1 MIKKV
6 LAVALMLML
15 VSVTAVIAQKTLTLD
30 VLVYDSYAVSEELV
44 AKFETDNGVKLQF
57 IEAGDG
63 TELLNRA
70 ILTKDAPIADV
81 ILGINSVLVSRA
93 LENDLL
99 ESYAAPALGKIAER
113 YKIDAENRV
122 LPFDHANV
130 CLNYDTEY
138 FAEKNLAVPT
148 KLEDLIT
155 PAYQGM
161 LSIENPVSST
171 PGLAF
176 MLLTI
181 DIFGE
186 DGYLLYWQDLAE
198 NGAEIVPDW
207 STAYYTNFTAGGGDG
222 HQPIVVSYDT
232 SPAAA
237 PFYAE
242 EPMEKAPTA
251 AVVADDTCFEMI
263 EYIGILKGTE
273 KADLAQKFVD
283 AVLSPEW
290 QSDMP
295 GQMFVYPVN
304 ADAEIP
310 EIFTKFAPLPENPV
324 SIAPAIV
331 AENFETWL
339 QKWSNAIIINQ

>member
-6 LAVALMLML
+6 LAAALMLML
-15 VSVTAVIAQKTLTLD
+15 VSVTAVIAQKTPTLD

-99 ESYAAPALGKIAER
+99 ESYAAPALDKIAER

-186 DGYLLYWQDLAE
+186 DGYLLYWNL
-198 NGAEIVPDW
+198 
-207 STAYYTNFTAGGGDG
+207 
-222 HQPIVVSYDT
+222 
-232 SPAAA
+232 
-237 PFYAE
+237 
-242 EPMEKAPTA
+242 
-251 AVVADDTCFEMI
+251 
-263 EYIGILKGTE
+263 
-273 KADLAQKFVD
+273 
-283 AVLSPEW
+283 
-290 QSDMP
+290 
-295 GQMFVYPVN
+295 
-304 ADAEIP
+304 
-310 EIFTKFAPLPENPV
+310 
-324 SIAPAIV
+324 
-331 AENFETWL
+331 
-339 QKWSNAIIINQ
+339 